1 MTQTCLDLVGI
12 GNAVVDVLT
21 HADDAFLVKHDLAKG
36 AMTLVDASQGQK
48 LYDEMGPAVEV
59 SGGSASNTM
68 AGFASLG
75 GNGAF
80 VGKVRN
86 DQLGGIFSRD
96 IQAAGV
102 RYETALAT
110 SGAPTARCLIFVTPD
125 AQRTMQT
132 YLGASVALGPD
143 DIDEELI
150 AGARVTYLEGYLW
163 ASKSGRKAL
172 IKAAKIAAGAGNKI
186 SFTLS
191 DAFLVETFR
200 EDFLSF
206 IYDHVD
212 ILFANEVEITALVE
226 AADFDDSLQH
236 IRGLCETMALTR
248 GEKGS
253 VVVAG
258 DEIYVIDAAPVDQV
272 LDTTGA
278 GDLYAAGF
286 LFGYTRDRDLGIC
299 GHMGSLAAGEIVSH
313 FGARPET
320 SLADLLLPGL
330 RLSD

>member
-1 MTQTCLDLVGI
+1 MAQTTLDLVGI
-12 GNAVVDVLT
+12 GNAVVDMLT
-21 HADDAFLVKHDLAKG
+21 HTDDAFLVKNNLAKG
-36 AMTLVDASQGQK
+36 AMTLVDADQAHK

-80 VGKVRN
+80 VGKVSN
-86 DQLGGIFSRD
+86 DQLGGIFSHD

-102 RYETALAT
+102 RYETPLAT

-143 DIDEELI
+143 DINEELI
-150 AGARVTYLEGYLW
+150 ASARVTYLEGYLW
-163 ASKSGRKAL
+163 ASDSGREAI
-172 IKAAKIAAGAGNKI
+172 IKAAKIAAGAGNKV

-191 DAFLVETFR
+191 DAFLVDAFR

-206 IYDHVD
+206 ICDHVD

-226 AADFDDSLQH
+226 AQDFDDSFQH
-236 IRGLCETMALTR
+236 TRRLCEIAALTR
-248 GEKGS
+248 SEKGS
-253 VVVAG
+253 VIAAG
-258 DEIYVIDAAPVDQV
+258 EEIHVIDAAPVEQV
-272 LDTTGA
+272 VDTTGA

-286 LFGYTRDRDLGIC
+286 LYGYTRNRDLAAC
-299 GHMGSLAAGEIVSH
+299 AHMGSLAAGEIISH

-320 SLADLLLPGL
+320 PLAGLLPP
-330 RLSD
+330 D

>member
-1 MTQTCLDLVGI
+1 MAQTALDLVGI
-12 GNAVVDVLT
+12 GNAVVDMLT
-21 HADDAFLVKHDLAKG
+21 HTDDVFLVKNNLAKG
-36 AMTLVDASQGQK
+36 AMTLVDADQAHK

-86 DQLGGIFSRD
+86 DQLGGIFSHD

-102 RYETALAT
+102 RYETPLAT

-143 DIDEELI
+143 DINEELI
-150 AGARVTYLEGYLW
+150 ASARVTYLEGYLW
-163 ASKSGRKAL
+163 ASDSGREAI
-172 IKAAKIAAGAGNKI
+172 IKAAKIAAGAGNKV

-191 DAFLVETFR
+191 DAFLVDAFR

-206 IYDHVD
+206 ICDHVD

-226 AADFDDSLQH
+226 AQDFDDSFQH
-236 IRGLCETMALTR
+236 TRRLCEIAALTR
-248 GEKGS
+248 SEKGS
-253 VVVAG
+253 VIAAG
-258 DEIYVIDAAPVDQV
+258 EEIHVIDAAPVEQV
-272 LDTTGA
+272 VDTTGA

-286 LFGYTRDRDLGIC
+286 LYGYTRNRDLAAC
-299 GHMGSLAAGEIVSH
+299 AHMGSLAAGEIISH

-320 SLADLLLPGL
+320 PLAGLLP
-330 RLSD
+330 SD

>member
-1 MTQTCLDLVGI
+1 MAQTALDLVGI
-12 GNAVVDVLT
+12 GNAVVDMLT
-21 HADDAFLVKHDLAKG
+21 HTDDAFLVKNNLAKG
-36 AMTLVDASQGQK
+36 AMTLVDADQAHK

-86 DQLGGIFSRD
+86 DQLGGIFSHD

-102 RYETALAT
+102 RYETPLAT

-143 DIDEELI
+143 DINEELI
-150 AGARVTYLEGYLW
+150 ASARVTYLEGYLW
-163 ASKSGRKAL
+163 ASDSGREAI
-172 IKAAKIAAGAGNKI
+172 IKAAKIAAGAGNKV

-191 DAFLVETFR
+191 DAFLVDAFR

-206 IYDHVD
+206 ICDHVD

-226 AADFDDSLQH
+226 AQDFDDSFQH
-236 IRGLCETMALTR
+236 TRRLCEIAALTR
-248 GEKGS
+248 SEKGS
-253 VVVAG
+253 VIAAG
-258 DEIYVIDAAPVDQV
+258 EEIHVIDAAPVEQV
-272 LDTTGA
+272 VDTTGA

-286 LFGYTRDRDLGIC
+286 LYGYTRNRDLAAC
-299 GHMGSLAAGEIVSH
+299 AHMGSLAAGEIISH

-320 SLADLLLPGL
+320 PLAGLLP
-330 RLSD
+330 SD

>member
-1 MTQTCLDLVGI
+1 MAQTTLDLVGI
-12 GNAVVDVLT
+12 GNAVVDMLT
-21 HADDAFLVKHDLAKG
+21 HTDDAFLVKNNLAKG
-36 AMTLVDASQGQK
+36 AMTLVDADQAHK

-86 DQLGGIFSRD
+86 DQLGGIFSHD

-102 RYETALAT
+102 RYETPLAT

-143 DIDEELI
+143 DINEELI
-150 AGARVTYLEGYLW
+150 ASARVTYLEGYLW
-163 ASKSGRKAL
+163 ASDSGREAI
-172 IKAAKIAAGAGNKI
+172 IKAAKIAAGAGNKV

-191 DAFLVETFR
+191 DAFLVDAFR

-206 IYDHVD
+206 ICDHVD

-226 AADFDDSLQH
+226 AQDFDDSFQH
-236 IRGLCETMALTR
+236 TRRLCEIAALTR
-248 GEKGS
+248 SEKGS
-253 VVVAG
+253 VIAAG
-258 DEIYVIDAAPVDQV
+258 EEIHVIDAAPVEQV
-272 LDTTGA
+272 VDTTGA

-286 LFGYTRDRDLGIC
+286 LYGYTRNLDLAAC
-299 GHMGSLAAGEIVSH
+299 AHMGSLAAGEIISH

-320 SLADLLLPGL
+320 PLAGLLP
-330 RLSD
+330 SD

>member
-1 MTQTCLDLVGI
+1 MAQTTLDLVGI
-12 GNAVVDVLT
+12 GNAVVDMLT
-21 HADDAFLVKHDLAKG
+21 HTDDVFLVKNNLAKG
-36 AMTLVDASQGQK
+36 AMTLVDADQAHK

-86 DQLGGIFSRD
+86 DQLGGIFSHD

-102 RYETALAT
+102 RYETPLAT

-143 DIDEELI
+143 DINEELI
-150 AGARVTYLEGYLW
+150 ASARVTYLEGYLW
-163 ASKSGRKAL
+163 ASDSGREAI
-172 IKAAKIAAGAGNKI
+172 IKAAKIAAGAGNKV

-191 DAFLVETFR
+191 DAFLVDAFR

-206 IYDHVD
+206 ICDHVD

-226 AADFDDSLQH
+226 AQDFDDSFQH
-236 IRGLCETMALTR
+236 TRRLCEIAALTR
-248 GEKGS
+248 SEKGS
-253 VVVAG
+253 VIAAG
-258 DEIYVIDAAPVDQV
+258 EEIHVIDAAPVEQV
-272 LDTTGA
+272 VDTTGA

-286 LFGYTRDRDLGIC
+286 LYGYTRNRDLAAC
-299 GHMGSLAAGEIVSH
+299 AHMGSLAAGEIISH

-320 SLADLLLPGL
+320 PLAGLLPP
-330 RLSD
+330 D

>member
-1 MTQTCLDLVGI
+1 MAQTTLDLVGI
-12 GNAVVDVLT
+12 GNAVVDMLT
-21 HADDAFLVKHDLAKG
+21 HTDDAFLVKNNLAKG
-36 AMTLVDASQGQK
+36 AMTLVDADQAHK

-80 VGKVRN
+80 VGKVCN
-86 DQLGGIFSRD
+86 DQLGGIFSHD

-102 RYETALAT
+102 RYETPLAT

-143 DIDEELI
+143 DINEELI
-150 AGARVTYLEGYLW
+150 ASARVTYLEGYLW
-163 ASKSGRKAL
+163 ASDSGREAI
-172 IKAAKIAAGAGNKI
+172 IKAATIAAGAGNKV

-191 DAFLVETFR
+191 DAFLVDAFR

-206 IYDHVD
+206 ICDHVD

-226 AADFDDSLQH
+226 AQDFDDSFQH
-236 IRGLCETMALTR
+236 TRRLCEIAALTR
-248 GEKGS
+248 SEKGS
-253 VVVAG
+253 VIAAG
-258 DEIYVIDAAPVDQV
+258 EEIHVIDAAPVEQV
-272 LDTTGA
+272 VDTTGA

-286 LFGYTRDRDLGIC
+286 LYGYTRNRDLAAC
-299 GHMGSLAAGEIVSH
+299 AHMGSLAAGEIISH

-320 SLADLLLPGL
+320 PLAGLLPP
-330 RLSD
+330 D

>member
-1 MTQTCLDLVGI
+1 MAQTTLDLVGI
-12 GNAVVDVLT
+12 GNAVVDMLT
-21 HADDAFLVKHDLAKG
+21 HTDDAFLVKNNLAKG
-36 AMTLVDASQGQK
+36 AMTLVDADQAHK

-80 VGKVRN
+80 VGKVSN
-86 DQLGGIFSRD
+86 DQLGGIFSHD

-102 RYETALAT
+102 RYETPLAT

-143 DIDEELI
+143 DINEELI
-150 AGARVTYLEGYLW
+150 ASARVTYLEGYLW
-163 ASKSGRKAL
+163 ASDSGREAI
-172 IKAAKIAAGAGNKI
+172 IKAAKIATGAGNKV

-191 DAFLVETFR
+191 DAFLVDAFR

-206 IYDHVD
+206 ICDHVD

-226 AADFDDSLQH
+226 AQDFDDSFQH
-236 IRGLCETMALTR
+236 TRRLCEIAALTR
-248 GEKGS
+248 SEKGS
-253 VVVAG
+253 VIAAG
-258 DEIYVIDAAPVDQV
+258 EEIHVIDAAPVEQV
-272 LDTTGA
+272 VDTTGA

-286 LFGYTRDRDLGIC
+286 LYGYTRNRDLAAC
-299 GHMGSLAAGEIVSH
+299 AHMGSLAAGEIISH

-320 SLADLLLPGL
+320 PLAGLLPP
-330 RLSD
+330 D

>member
-1 MTQTCLDLVGI
+1 MAQTTLDLVGI
-12 GNAVVDVLT
+12 GNAVVDMLT
-21 HADDAFLVKHDLAKG
+21 HTDDAFLVKNNLAKG
-36 AMTLVDASQGQK
+36 AMTLVDADQAHK

-80 VGKVRN
+80 VGKVSN
-86 DQLGGIFSRD
+86 DQLGGIFSHD

-102 RYETALAT
+102 RYETPLAT

-143 DIDEELI
+143 DINEELI
-150 AGARVTYLEGYLW
+150 ARARVTYLEGYLW
-163 ASKSGRKAL
+163 ASDSGREAI
-172 IKAAKIAAGAGNKI
+172 IKAAKIAAGAGNKV

-191 DAFLVETFR
+191 DAFLVDAFR

-206 IYDHVD
+206 ICDHVD

-226 AADFDDSLQH
+226 AQDFDDSFQH
-236 IRGLCETMALTR
+236 TRRLCEIAALTR
-248 GEKGS
+248 SEKGS
-253 VVVAG
+253 VIAAG
-258 DEIYVIDAAPVDQV
+258 EEIHVIDAAPVEQV
-272 LDTTGA
+272 VDTTGA

-286 LFGYTRDRDLGIC
+286 LYGYTRNRDLAAC
-299 GHMGSLAAGEIVSH
+299 AHMGSLAAGEIISH

-320 SLADLLLPGL
+320 PLAGLLPP
-330 RLSD
+330 D

>member
-1 MTQTCLDLVGI
+1 MAQTTLDLVGI
-12 GNAVVDVLT
+12 GNAVVDMLT
-21 HADDAFLVKHDLAKG
+21 HTDDAFLVKNNLAKG
-36 AMTLVDASQGQK
+36 AMTLVDADQAHK

-86 DQLGGIFSRD
+86 DQLGGIFSHD

-102 RYETALAT
+102 RYETPLAT

-143 DIDEELI
+143 DINEELI
-150 AGARVTYLEGYLW
+150 ASARVTYLEGYLW
-163 ASKSGRKAL
+163 ASDSGREAI
-172 IKAAKIAAGAGNKI
+172 IKAAKIAAGAGNKV

-191 DAFLVETFR
+191 DAFLVDAFR

-206 IYDHVD
+206 ICDYVD

-226 AADFDDSLQH
+226 AQDFDDSFQH
-236 IRGLCETMALTR
+236 TRRLCEIAALTR
-248 GEKGS
+248 SEKGS
-253 VVVAG
+253 VIAAG
-258 DEIYVIDAAPVDQV
+258 EEIHVIDAAPVEQV
-272 LDTTGA
+272 VDTTGA

-286 LFGYTRDRDLGIC
+286 LYGYTRNRDLAAC
-299 GHMGSLAAGEIVSH
+299 AHMGSLAAGEIISH

-320 SLADLLLPGL
+320 PLAGLLPP
-330 RLSD
+330 D

>member
-1 MTQTCLDLVGI
+1 MAQTTLDLVGI
-12 GNAVVDVLT
+12 GNAVVDMLT
-21 HADDAFLVKHDLAKG
+21 HTDDAFLVKNNLAKG
-36 AMTLVDASQGQK
+36 AMTLVDADQAHK

-86 DQLGGIFSRD
+86 DQLGGIFSHD

-102 RYETALAT
+102 RYETPLAT

-143 DIDEELI
+143 DINEELI
-150 AGARVTYLEGYLW
+150 ASARVTYLEGYLW
-163 ASKSGRKAL
+163 ASDSGREAI
-172 IKAAKIAAGAGNKI
+172 IKAAKIAAGAGNKV

-191 DAFLVETFR
+191 DAFLVDAFR

-206 IYDHVD
+206 ICDHVD

-226 AADFDDSLQH
+226 AQDFDDSFQH
-236 IRGLCETMALTR
+236 TRRLCEIAALTR
-248 GEKGS
+248 SEKGS
-253 VVVAG
+253 VIAAG
-258 DEIYVIDAAPVDQV
+258 EEIHVIDAAPVEQV
-272 LDTTGA
+272 VDTTGA

-286 LFGYTRDRDLGIC
+286 LYGYTRNRDLAAC
-299 GHMGSLAAGEIVSH
+299 AHMGSLAAGEIISH

-320 SLADLLLPGL
+320 PLAGL
-330 RLSD
+330 FPPD